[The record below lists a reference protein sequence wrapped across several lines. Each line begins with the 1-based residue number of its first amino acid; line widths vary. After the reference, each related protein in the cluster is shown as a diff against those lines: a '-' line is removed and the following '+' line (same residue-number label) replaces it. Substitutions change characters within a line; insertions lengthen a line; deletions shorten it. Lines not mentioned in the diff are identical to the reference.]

1 MSLSF
6 SLASLS
12 LEDDDHAVESSVAG
26 RDNNDLPALDS
37 LFVVNS
43 SKRPPIG
50 GGQTE
55 AAVRG
60 FCIKKKV
67 TTSEKTKK

>member
-12 LEDDDHAVESSVAG
+12 LEDDDHVVKSSVAG
-26 RDNNDLPALDS
+26 RDNNDLPTLDS

-43 SKRPPIG
+43 SKRPAIG
-50 GGQTE
+50 GG
-55 AAVRG
+55 
-60 FCIKKKV
+60 
-67 TTSEKTKK
+67 